1 MKLFKPALGVQANV
15 MMLGETMCMV
25 AYVLYWLCGGVDTSS
40 KGESP
45 PLLLFLPPALCDV
58 TVGPPPRPALRPP
71 P

>member
-1 MKLFKPALGVQANV
+1 

-58 TVGPPPRPALRPP
+58 TVGPLTRPAPRPP